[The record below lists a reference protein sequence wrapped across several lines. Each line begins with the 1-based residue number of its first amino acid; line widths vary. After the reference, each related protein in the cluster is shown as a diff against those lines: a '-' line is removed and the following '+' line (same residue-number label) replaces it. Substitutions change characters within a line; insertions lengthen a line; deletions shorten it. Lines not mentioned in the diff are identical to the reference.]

1 VSENPSIPLPPVV
14 DHKDRRVGLLVF
26 GILEILLGLMCVLM
40 AGVMVLGQ
48 VMLSRTP
55 GTFDS
60 RMILPAV
67 FVYLGLA
74 AVFVSLGIGSI
85 RCRRWA
91 RALLLIL
98 AWPWLCV
105 GVISVPVMGFVMP
118 GMLAHSQVN
127 GGPGLPHGALV
138 VIVVFQL
145 LFMTVLMVAI
155 PGALAWFY
163 GSRHVKATCQTL
175 DPVRRWTDACPL
187 PVLGIAC
194 FLWLGSISMLIY
206 PFIYGGVLPVFG
218 TVVTGVPGMLL
229 AFVLAAVWLWLGVTC
244 YHSKITGW
252 WALLIVLLL
261 FVISNFITF
270 MRVDIMDLYR
280 RMGLPETQLE
290 IIRRQGWISNTF
302 MLWNSVVW
310 VVPMLAYLFWA
321 KRFFRPQARS

>member
-105 GVISVPVMGFVMP
+105 GLVSVPVMGFVIP
-118 GMLAHSQVN
+118 GMLAHPQVN
-127 GGPGLPHGALV
+127 GGPGLPHGTLV

-229 AFVLAAVWLWLGVTC
+229 LWLGVTC